1 MLNRR
6 GTAMF
11 DDRQLQLTA
20 KRECRK
26 MQLNIITSRLMVV
39 AAVNARTHKYT
50 EIMRGRDAS
59 TSHRMLT
66 LLVPLD
72 VAQSIKSSMRD
83 AVIAA
88 SANGPR
94 RKLRFLVASV

>member
-1 MLNRR
+1 
-6 GTAMF
+6 
-11 DDRQLQLTA
+11 
-20 KRECRK
+20 

-39 AAVNARTHKYT
+39 AAMSARTYKYT

-59 TSHRMLT
+59 TSRRMLT

-88 SANGPR
+88 SASVLR
-94 RKLRFLVASV
+94 RKLRFLVATRAVKRTCLTCRFFN

>member
-1 MLNRR
+1 
-6 GTAMF
+6 
-11 DDRQLQLTA
+11 
-20 KRECRK
+20 
-26 MQLNIITSRLMVV
+26 MVV
-39 AAVNARTHKYT
+39 AAVSARTHKYA

-59 TSHRMLT
+59 MLT

-88 SANGPR
+88 SAYVPR
-94 RKLRFLVASV
+94 RKLRFFSRAVKRAHFDVQVL